1 MTFHKWFVSCL
12 MLITTT
18 SAVLPSAFAATETAT
33 PSYTLTISNPS
44 PSQGEKVEV
53 VIKGHELKD
62 LYAYELNVDF
72 DPALLTLKTATTQI
86 PGFSVP
92 YVVKDNHIQ
101 LAHTR
106 VGKVDGDSGD
116 QTLYTLVFEAIGQ
129 GKAEMSLSKVK
140 SVDSHLASTNQ
151 QPDAKAEFRIDSSLP
166 FDDLGDFSWAEDAI
180 AYLAGKGV
188 VNGTGDR
195 VFSPELL
202 VSRADYVV
210 LLMRALNLKG
220 AAGAQFGDVEQ
231 GKYYEEAINTARD
244 LGIVQGD
251 ENNFFH
257 PQASVTR
264 EDMMV
269 LTERALAKVTKL
281 ASQQDAAALQPFN
294 DVSDISDYALNS
306 VSTLVKLGLV
316 HGYGDGIHPKDSTN
330 RGQAAMLIYNILKK
344 PDLLP
349 KK

>member
-1 MTFHKWFVSCL
+1 MTFHKWFVGCL

-18 SAVLPSAFAATETAT
+18 SAVIPSAFAANESIT
-33 PSYTLTISNPS
+33 PSYTLTVSNPT
-44 PSQGEKVEV
+44 PSKGDKVEV
-53 VIKGHELKD
+53 VVKGHELKD

-72 DPALLTLKTATTQI
+72 DPSRLTFKSATTQI

-92 YVVKDNHIQ
+92 SVVKDNHIQ

-129 GKAEMSLSKVK
+129 GKAELSLSKVK

-151 QPDAKAEFRIDSSLP
+151 QTEVQAEFRIDSDLP
-166 FDDLGDFSWAEDAI
+166 FDDLGAFSWAEEAI
-180 AYLAGKGV
+180 TFLADKGV

-195 VFSPELL
+195 VFSPALP

-220 AAGAQFGDVEQ
+220 GAGAHFADVEQ
-231 GKYYEEAINTARD
+231 GKYYEEAIHTARE

-251 ENNFFH
+251 ENNQFH

-269 LTERALAKVTKL
+269 LTERALTKVTKL
-281 ASQQDAAALQPFN
+281 VSQQDAAVLQPFN

-306 VSTLVKLGLV
+306 VSTLVKMGLV
-316 HGYGDGIHPKDSTN
+316 HGYGDGIHPKESTN
-330 RGQAAMLIYNILKK
+330 RAQAAMLMYNIMKS
-344 PDLLP
+344 PDVLAS
-349 KK
+349 K

>member
-1 MTFHKWFVSCL
+1 MRFQKWFVGCL
-12 MLITTT
+12 MLVTTT
-18 SAVLPSAFAATETAT
+18 SAVIPSAFAATETGV
-33 PSYTLTISNPS
+33 PSYTLAVSNSS
-44 PSQGEKVEV
+44 PSKGEKVEV

-72 DPALLTLKTATTQI
+72 DPKLLTLKSAATSI

-92 YVVKDNHIQ
+92 YIVKDNHIQ

-116 QTLYTLVFEAIGQ
+116 QTLYTLTFEAIAQ
-129 GKAEMSLSKVK
+129 GPSEMTLSKVK
-140 SVDSHLASTNQ
+140 LVDSHLVSTDQ
-151 QPDAKAEFRIDSSLP
+151 QVNVKADFQTDSSSP
-166 FDDLGDFSWAEDAI
+166 FDDLGDFSWALEAVN
-180 AYLAGKGV
+180 YLAEKGI

-195 VFSPELL
+195 VFSPESA

-220 AAGAQFGDVEQ
+220 TAGAHFEDVEQ
-231 GKYYEEAINTARD
+231 GKYYEEAIHTARE
-244 LGIVQGD
+244 LGIVEGD
-251 ENNFFH
+251 DNNLFH
-257 PQASVTR
+257 PQSSVTR

-269 LTERALAKVTKL
+269 LTERALSKVTKQ
-281 ASQQDAAALQPFN
+281 ASPADEAALQPFN

-306 VSTLVKLGLV
+306 VSSLIKQGLV
-316 HGYGDGIHPKDSTN
+316 HGYGDGIHPKDTTN
-330 RGQAAMLIYNILKK
+330 RAQAAVLIYNIVKS
-344 PDLLP
+344 PDLL